1 MPAFGSIIWNVLA
14 LLLDDDM
21 GLFLGDS
28 AMALPRSLFLDR
40 RDFPA
45 DFDRV
50 DGDFSRVELRRPSL
64 LFFFSR
70 V

>member
-40 RDFPA
+40 RDPVA
-45 DFDRV
+45 GSQATRE
-50 DGDFSRVELRRPSL
+50 RMYRRTPRSDA
-64 LFFFSR
+64 ST
-70 V
+70 